1 MSDPAKERIRIG
13 ISACLAGQKVRYDG
27 TNAKAEHLT
36 GVLADLLEF
45 VPVCPEVGC
54 GMGVPR
60 EAVRLVG
67 TLEDNR
73 LKGRQTG
80 TDWTDAMR
88 HWAETFLPELE
99 KARLCGF
106 IFKAKSPS
114 SGMGRVKIYSESGGQ
129 PTSYAGVGLF
139 ASMVMERF
147 PLLPVEDDGRLHD
160 VGLRANF
167 IERIFTEHRWHR
179 FLDSGPTMQRLIEFH
194 TRHKM
199 LVRAHDVTGYREM
212 GKLVAE
218 GKRLPLEELLR
229 RYHARLAR
237 AMALKSTVRKN
248 VDVLMHILGYFKK
261 LLTPDEKRECLELI
275 EHYRNE
281 SVPLIVPVTL
291 FNHYVRKYDVP
302 YLRGQYYLNP
312 HPLDLKLRN
321 HA

>member
-1 MSDPAKERIRIG
+1 MSEPIRKRIRIG

-36 GVLADLLEF
+36 GVLADHLEL

-88 HWAETFLPELE
+88 AWAESFLPELE
-99 KARLCGF
+99 KVRLCGF

-114 SGMGRVKIYSESGGQ
+114 SGMGRVKVYAESGGQ
-129 PTSYAGVGLF
+129 PASYAGVGLF
-139 ASMVMERF
+139 AAMVMARF

-167 IERIFTEHRWHR
+167 IERIFTEHRWHV
-179 FLDSGPTMQRLIEFH
+179 FLENGPTMKGLIDFH

-199 LVRAHDVTGYREM
+199 LVRAHDVTGYREL

-218 GKRLPLEELLR
+218 GKRLNQDDLLR
-229 RYHARLAR
+229 RYHERLAR
-237 AMALKSTVRKN
+237 AMALKSTTRKN

-261 LLTPDEKRECLELI
+261 LLGPDEKRECLELI
-275 EHYRNE
+275 EHYRNGF
-281 SVPLIVPVTL
+281 VPLIVPVTL
-291 FNHYVRKYDVP
+291 FNHFIRKYDVS

-312 HPLDLKLRN
+312 
-321 HA
+321 

>member
-1 MSDPAKERIRIG
+1 MSDSTEDRIRIG

-27 TNAKAEHLT
+27 SSAKAEHLT
-36 GVLADLLEF
+36 GVLADYLEF

-67 TLEDNR
+67 TPEKSR
-73 LKGRQTG
+73 LMGRQTG

-88 HWAETFLPELE
+88 NWAKSFLPELE
-99 KARLCGF
+99 KARVCGF

-114 SGMGRVKIYSESGGQ
+114 SGMGRVKIYAESGGQ

-139 ASMVMERF
+139 ASMVMKRF

-179 FLDSGPTMQRLIEFH
+179 FLENGPTMQGLIDFH

-199 LVRAHDVTGYREM
+199 LIRSHDVIGYREL

-218 GKRLPLEELLR
+218 GKRLGLPELLP
-229 RYHARLAR
+229 RYHERLAQS
-237 AMALKSTVRKN
+237 MALKPTVRKN

-261 LLTPDEKRECLELI
+261 MLTQDEKKECLELI
-275 EHYRNE
+275 EHYRKE
-281 SVPLIVPVTL
+281 IVPLIVPVTL
-291 FNHYVRKYDVP
+291 LNHYVRKYDVP

-312 HPLDLKLRN
+312 HPMDLKLRN